1 MTDDK
6 PRPSLDDFAAV
17 DWQGAVA
24 DTPFRRLH
32 EYAGR
37 FSDGAKDAYEAE
49 DTRAAAVYQGL
60 ADLCSL
66 AFRPD
71 RSEHPFSPWM
81 VTQAFRTA
89 GIEDLSD
96 ETITACGELCAITSD
111 PRLRARLADVAW
123 VRARDFRVAQT
134 AVAAYLSLAEHI
146 EPESW
151 PEEIPYLERALGI
164 GMQLG
169 RGNAELVRVVQ
180 FIQGRLEHFSS
191 TDNGFLCANLM
202 DLLDGVRDMDAEKY
216 AMMAADIARRNLSA
230 REFHRAR
237 EYWTRAAGW
246 AARAKDPDQRRSFL
260 RELAESYVAEADATE
275 VRPHVGSLLAATAL
289 QHAIEALRQAGGA
302 RERIDELHT
311 RLVGVQ
317 RKAITGIPG
326 FSQSAD
332 ITEFVTQAER
342 AVKGK
347 SLEDA
352 LVVFAQA
359 APIPTYAHLRETAE
373 SHSQKYLFQSLFP
386 KVFHNAE
393 GKVIAR
399 QGSLT
404 SSDPTEREAALRVET
419 MALAAQYHE
428 WIPQMTIDPMR
439 RQLVREHAITARELL
454 PLLKYNP
461 FVPAGREQF
470 YADGLV
476 AGFYGDLVQAIHLI
490 VPQLEHS
497 IRVLL
502 HRAGEQVSTLDQY
515 GLQKELNLN
524 NLLYRA
530 RLKELLGEDL
540 VFALQGLLVEPPG
553 GNIRNGM
560 AHGLMSYGEFFSGTA
575 MYLWWLTLRVTL
587 LPGLIQLSEDRTPSE
602 GRPGQGEEGFGE
614 GSGFQET
621 I

>member
-1 MTDDK
+1 MTDGK

-24 DTPFRRLH
+24 GAPFRRLH

-37 FSDGAKDAYEAE
+37 FSDRAKEAYEAE
-49 DTRAAAVYQGL
+49 DTRAAAVYQSL

-71 RSEHPFSPWM
+71 QPEHPFSPWM

-96 ETITACGELCAITSD
+96 ETITACGELCAITSA
-111 PRLRARLADVAW
+111 PQLRARLADVAW
-123 VRARDFRVAQT
+123 VRARNFRAAQT

-146 EPESW
+146 EPEGW

-169 RGNAELVRVVQ
+169 RGNSELVRAVQ
-180 FIQGRLEHFSS
+180 FIEERLEHFSS
-191 TDNGFLCANLM
+191 TESGFLCAKLM
-202 DLLDGVRDMDAEKY
+202 GLLDTVRDVDAEKY
-216 AMMAADIARRNLSA
+216 ARMAADIARRALSA
-230 REFHRAR
+230 SEFHRAR
-237 EYWTRAAGW
+237 EYGTLAAGW
-246 AARAKDPDQRRSFL
+246 AVRARDPDQRRSFL
-260 RELAESYVAEADATE
+260 QELAESYVAEADEAS
-275 VRPHVGSLLAATAL
+275 VRPHIGSLLAATAL

-302 RERIDELHT
+302 RERIEELHA
-311 RLVGVQ
+311 RLVAVQ
-317 RKAITGIPG
+317 REASTAIPG

-332 ITEFVTQAER
+332 ITTFVTQAEQ
-342 AVKGK
+342 AVTGK

-352 LVVFAQA
+352 LVVFAQG
-359 APIPTYAHLRETAE
+359 APIPAYVHLRDTAE
-373 SHSQKYLFQSLFP
+373 GHGQKYILQSLFP

-404 SSDPTEREAALRVET
+404 SNDPTEREAALRLEM

-439 RQLVREHAITARELL
+439 RQLIREHPITARDLL
-454 PLLKYNP
+454 PRLRYNP
-461 FVPAGREQF
+461 FVPAGREQLF
-470 YADGLV
+470 ADGLV
-476 AGFYGDLVQAIHLI
+476 AGFYGDLVQATHLI

-530 RLKELLGEDL
+530 RLKEVLGEDV

-575 MYLWWLTLRVTL
+575 MYLWWFTLRLSL
-587 LPGLIQLSEDRTPSE
+587 LPGLVQLSEERTPPESTPERSE
-602 GRPGQGEEGFGE
+602 EELG
-614 GSGFQET
+614 
-621 I
+621 